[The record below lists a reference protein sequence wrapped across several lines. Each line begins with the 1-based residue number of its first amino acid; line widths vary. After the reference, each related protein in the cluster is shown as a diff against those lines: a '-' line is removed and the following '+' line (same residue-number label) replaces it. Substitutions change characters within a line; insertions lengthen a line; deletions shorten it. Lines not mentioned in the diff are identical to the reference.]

1 MFVAVRAF
9 ASTNRAWVTSE
20 RTSSGHIGY
29 SLKASADKGE
39 TLFRV
44 FAAGV
49 VALLER
55 VIAWE
60 GREWDA

>member
-9 ASTNRAWVTSE
+9 ASANRAWVTPE
-20 RTSSGHIGY
+20 RTSSGHICY
-29 SLKASADKGE
+29 SQKASADKGE

-49 VALLER
+49 LALLER
-55 VIAWE
+55 VIAWD
-60 GREWDA
+60 RKEWNA